1 MHYRHLYMS
10 NICYTYNN
18 IHAWWVSICVEYTY
32 MCVTYMHCGFLCML
46 NIHYMYIIYMYYI
59 IYNFIINVFKIKE
72 V

>member
-1 MHYRHLYMS
+1 
-10 NICYTYNN
+10 
-18 IHAWWVSICVEYTY
+18 
-32 MCVTYMHCGFLCML
+32 MCVTYMHCGFLYML